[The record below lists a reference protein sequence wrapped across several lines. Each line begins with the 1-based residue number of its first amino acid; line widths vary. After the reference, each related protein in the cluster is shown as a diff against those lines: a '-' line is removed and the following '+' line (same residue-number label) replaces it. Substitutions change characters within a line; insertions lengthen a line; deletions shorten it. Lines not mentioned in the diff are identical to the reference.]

1 MKGEKITV
9 QNTEDIQYR
18 IEQEKNPHIKI
29 KLIFLNFVANH
40 TDSFENICRLCGVP
54 ESTAYQWIREWNE
67 KGYLSVIESPNKGGK
82 PPKLK
87 DKDLQELK
95 KNLEEKE
102 YWQTKEVKKLIK
114 NKFNVDHSDDQIV
127 RILREKLK
135 MNFSKPFPMDYRR
148 PEDAETILE
157 NQLDLTFSVLKE
169 KGYTEEEIAIG
180 FIDETRPQNTPN
192 TARVWSFGKVRS
204 IKNSSKF
211 KSNTIGFYAIKG
223 ESVKE
228 FLVDSKKESI
238 ANFLGTLKK
247 ANESY
252 KAIVA
257 IIDNFRSHTS
267 TTVKNEAKE
276 LGIYLVFLPPYS
288 PDLNPIEYIWK
299 SIRKV
304 LSLVF
309 VKNLDEMKA
318 TISDSWNTFSKC
330 ISYAEGWI
338 KKFLIGKSYYEKL
351 CG

>member
-1 MKGEKITV
+1 MKGEKITI

-29 KLIFLNFVANH
+29 KLIFLNFIANH
-40 TDSFENICRLCGVP
+40 TDSFENICKLCGVP
-54 ESTAYQWIREWNE
+54 ESTGYQWIREWNE
-67 KGYLSVIESPNKGGK
+67 KGYLSVMESANKGGK
-82 PPKLK
+82 PPKLT

-95 KNLEEKE
+95 GYLKEKE
-102 YWQTKEVKKLIK
+102 YWQTKEVKELIK
-114 NKFNVDHSDDQIV
+114 NKFNVDISEDQIA
-127 RILREKLK
+127 RILRQKLK

-148 PEDAETILE
+148 PADAEAILE
-157 NQLDLTFSVLKE
+157 NQLELTFSILKE
-169 KGYTEEEIAIG
+169 KGLKEEEIAIG

-228 FLVDSKKESI
+228 FLDNSKKESI
-238 ANFLGTLKK
+238 ANFLETVKK
-247 ANESY
+247 ANEGY
-252 KAIVA
+252 KAIMA
-257 IIDNFRSHTS
+257 AIDNFRSHTS
-267 TTVKNEAKE
+267 MVVKDKAKE

-299 SIRKV
+299 SVRKV

-309 VKNLDEMKA
+309 VKNLDEMKKS
-318 TISDSWNTFSKC
+318 ISESWNIFSKC
-330 ISYAEGWI
+330 LSYAEGWI
-338 KKFLIGKSYYEKL
+338 KKFLTGKSYYERL